1 MILDRMPCRLAATVA
16 ALLLPLLSGCS
27 TLLTVAYLVQPADVP
42 AEFAGL
48 KGKHVAVVCR
58 PIVELEFSD
67 AGSSRELASLVD
79 GQLKQNVRKIN
90 VIGQQEVARWLD
102 ENSWVD
108 YPTLGKALDA
118 DYVVGIDLEE
128 FRLHEGSTLYRGR
141 ATAALRVFDV
151 TTGEIAFEKRID
163 DFSFPADSAIPATDR
178 TEAQFRGLFLQMLSR
193 KISRCFHAYE
203 SRETFAEESLTF

>member
-1 MILDRMPCRLAATVA
+1 MHPRIFRSFGIGLLA
-16 ALLLPLLSGCS
+16 LLPLLSGCS
-27 TLLTVAYLVQPADVP
+27 TLLTVAYLVRPADVP
-42 AEFAGL
+42 AEFAAL

-67 AGSSRELASLVD
+67 ASSARELATLVD
-79 GQLKQNVRKIN
+79 TQLKQNVRKVN

-118 DYVVGIDLEE
+118 DFVVGIDLEE

-141 ATAALRVFDV
+141 ATAAVRVFDV
-151 TTGEIAFEKRID
+151 RKGEIAFEKRID
-163 DFSFPADSAIPATDR
+163 DIQFPTNGAIPVTDR
-178 TEAQFRGLFLQMLSR
+178 SEAQFRAMFLDMVAKR
-193 KISRCFHAYE
+193 VSRCFHAYE
-203 SRETFAEESLTF
+203 SREVFAEDNLTF

>member
-1 MILDRMPCRLAATVA
+1 MHPRIFRSFGIGLLA
-16 ALLLPLLSGCS
+16 LLPLLSGCS
-27 TLLTVAYLVQPADVP
+27 TLLTVAYLVRPADVP
-42 AEFAGL
+42 AEFAAL

-67 AGSSRELASLVD
+67 ASSARELATLVD
-79 GQLKQNVRKIN
+79 TQLKQNVRKVN

-118 DYVVGIDLEE
+118 DFVVGIDLEE

-141 ATAALRVFDV
+141 ATAAVRVFDV
-151 TTGEIAFEKRID
+151 KKGEIAFEKRID
-163 DFSFPADSAIPATDR
+163 DIQFPTNGAIPVTDR
-178 TEAQFRGLFLQMLSR
+178 SEAQFRAMFLDMVAKR
-193 KISRCFHAYE
+193 VSRCFHAYE
-203 SRETFAEESLTF
+203 SREVFAEDNLTF